1 VQDSLPAKAGKSRVN
16 TVSTL
21 LRLAMSNTRRKSK
34 NLISRRTLM
43 LAVVIVAAVS
53 LAGVIA
59 YILYLTPGPK
69 DQI

>member
-1 VQDSLPAKAGKSRVN
+1 
-16 TVSTL
+16 
-21 LRLAMSNTRRKSK
+21 
-34 NLISRRTLM
+34 M